1 MKKNIL
7 KYAKQCIEQNK
18 IIAEKKLVIQ
28 NFGNVSLR
36 LDNNHFFI
44 KPSGV
49 NLSKIK
55 PRDVPLIN
63 IKTGKKVLGKLKP
76 SSDTATHLEIYK
88 KFKNIKSI
96 THTHSTYATGW
107 AQTGKSIPLLGTTH
121 ADFWKGDIPAI
132 NFISK
137 RKIYQDYEKYTGK
150 LIVDT
155 LKKKKM
161 DAYNCPGV
169 IVMGHGPF
177 TWSKTLDGSI
187 KNAEAL
193 EFIAKLS
200 FISIQL
206 KIKKKL
212 PFHISD
218 KHYQRKHGKKAY
230 YGQ

>member
-7 KYAKQCIEQNK
+7 KYAKQCVEQNK

-137 RKIYQDYEKYTGK
+137 RKIHQDYEK
-150 LIVDT
+150 
-155 LKKKKM
+155 
-161 DAYNCPGV
+161 
-169 IVMGHGPF
+169 
-177 TWSKTLDGSI
+177 
-187 KNAEAL
+187 
-193 EFIAKLS
+193 
-200 FISIQL
+200 
-206 KIKKKL
+206 
-212 PFHISD
+212 
-218 KHYQRKHGKKAY
+218 
-230 YGQ
+230 